1 MRNNDK
7 KAQSN
12 IVRELVD
19 LHRECGSQTKTDLI
33 RAGYS
38 PEQIDICAPLAAQRI
53 AELDRL
59 AA

>member
-1 MRNNDK
+1 MRKNDK
-7 KAQSN
+7 SKQTA
-12 IVRELVD
+12 IVSELVN

-38 PEQIDICAPLAAQRI
+38 PEQIDICAPLAAQKI